1 MLHIAPRPVAPNL
14 PILRFQQA
22 RTPNLAVMSDL
33 TPFEEY
39 NRRAALDG
47 WPNRVDSTLAF
58 EAEELRE
65 AHAVWKAAAAGRPL
79 PLRRDMQPRMMKR
92 FLSQVALM
100 DIVREAGRRRFRI
113 RVTGTALERT
123 FGGLTGRFLDEALPE
138 PFRSRW
144 DATLKVPLL
153 AKCAARSIGRVEYLK
168 QTYLT
173 AETFFGPLG
182 ADVDAPDFMLVVV
195 HTHSDQ
201 LPDRPI
207 LHTAALSPVS
217 G

>member
-1 MLHIAPRPVAPNL
+1 
-14 PILRFQQA
+14 
-22 RTPNLAVMSDL
+22 MSDQ

-47 WPNRVDSTLAF
+47 WPTRVDSTLAF

-65 AHAVWKAAAAGRPL
+65 AHAVWKAAAAGRPF
-79 PLRRDMQPRMMKR
+79 PLRADMRPRLMKR

-100 DIVREAGRRRFRI
+100 DIVREAGRTRFRI
-113 RVTGTALERT
+113 RLTGTALERT

-138 PFRSRW
+138 PFRARW
-144 DATLKVPLL
+144 NATLMIPLS
-153 AKCAARSIGRVEYLK
+153 ARCAVRSIGRVEYLN

-182 ADVDAPDFMLVVV
+182 ADAQAPDSMLLVV
-195 HTHSDQ
+195 HTHSDR
-201 LPDRPI
+201 LPDKPL
-207 LHTAALSPVS
+207 LHAAAALSPVS
-217 G
+217 A

>member
-1 MLHIAPRPVAPNL
+1 
-14 PILRFQQA
+14 
-22 RTPNLAVMSDL
+22 MSDL

-65 AHAVWKAAAAGRPL
+65 AHAVWKAAAAGRRL

-100 DIVREAGRRRFRI
+100 DIVREAGRPRFRI

-144 DATLKVPLL
+144 DETLKVPLL
-153 AKCAARSIGRVEYLK
+153 ATCAARSIGRVEYLN

-182 ADVDAPDFMLVVV
+182 TDVEAPEFMLVVV
-195 HTHSDQ
+195 HTHSDR
-201 LPDRPI
+201 LPERPI
-207 LHTAALSPVS
+207 LHAAVALSPVA